1 MKQDT
6 TVRLIDVTN
15 KPLMNLYSA
24 AFSQAKDVDQLEEI
38 INSNPTQSPSKG
50 RVLEFTIESTTR
62 PYTSLPEL
70 RALHPEVNTY
80 ILHPRSGP
88 GHVLIRCEN
97 GEFKV
102 GRKIPNEQDVG

>member
-1 MKQDT
+1 MKEDT
-6 TVRLIDVTN
+6 TVRLIDVVD

-24 AFSQAKDVDQLEEI
+24 VFSQAKDVDQLEEV

-50 RVLEFTIESTTR
+50 KVLDFTIESTTP
-62 PYTSLPEL
+62 PYTSLSEL
-70 RALHPEVNTY
+70 RTLRPEVDTY

-102 GRKIPNEQDVG
+102 GRK